1 MPTQESA
8 WLEEV
13 KAYMDACLA
22 RRDGPI
28 CALVAEHL
36 SSGGKLIRPRLIYKV
51 VELAGG
57 KPADAREWAAAI
69 ELLHNATLVHDDYQ
83 DGDTHRRG
91 KPTLWVTYG
100 GPQAINAGDFLWSTA
115 FRAVAD
121 RSLQAEVTLELV
133 RLLSDM
139 AMEVVQGQALE
150 LSPLSDQLEVREHYF
165 DIIRGKT
172 SGLFRTPARGA
183 LLLAGVDRPTID
195 KLSTYFEQLGL
206 IFQLQD
212 DLLDLYGDKGR
223 SGIGEDLREGKLS
236 FLIVKHVELHPTAKQ
251 SCLEFLRSP
260 REEVSAEEVAAWIS
274 KFREDGTLAA
284 ALDEF
289 KRREMD
295 LLSAVGDELPHYQ
308 NIFKELASVIKAP
321 IQHLFA

>member
-121 RSLQAEVTLELV
+121 RSQQAEVTLELV
-133 RLLSDM
+133 RLLSTWRWK
-139 AMEVVQGQALE
+139 
-150 LSPLSDQLEVREHYF
+150 SC
-165 DIIRGKT
+165 RGKR
-172 SGLFRTPARGA
+172 L
-183 LLLAGVDRPTID
+183 
-195 KLSTYFEQLGL
+195 
-206 IFQLQD
+206 
-212 DLLDLYGDKGR
+212 
-223 SGIGEDLREGKLS
+223 
-236 FLIVKHVELHPTAKQ
+236 
-251 SCLEFLRSP
+251 
-260 REEVSAEEVAAWIS
+260 
-274 KFREDGTLAA
+274 
-284 ALDEF
+284 
-289 KRREMD
+289 
-295 LLSAVGDELPHYQ
+295 
-308 NIFKELASVIKAP
+308 N
-321 IQHLFA
+321 

>member
-1 MPTQESA
+1 MVS
-8 WLEEV
+8 L
-13 KAYMDACLA
+13 
-22 RRDGPI
+22 G
-28 CALVAEHL
+28 
-36 SSGGKLIRPRLIYKV
+36 
-51 VELAGG
+51 
-57 KPADAREWAAAI
+57 
-69 ELLHNATLVHDDYQ
+69 LL
-83 DGDTHRRG
+83 
-91 KPTLWVTYG
+91 
-100 GPQAINAGDFLWSTA
+100 
-115 FRAVAD
+115 RAV
-121 RSLQAEVTLELV
+121 RCSLPEST
-133 RLLSDM
+133 
-139 AMEVVQGQALE
+139 
-150 LSPLSDQLEVREHYF
+150 
-165 DIIRGKT
+165 
-172 SGLFRTPARGA
+172 
-183 LLLAGVDRPTID
+183 DRPSISF
-195 KLSTYFEQLGL
+195 LHISSSWSH
-206 IFQLQD
+206 FQLQD